1 MLLSSQEVRLFCNQ
15 RVQENI
21 IISEQEQHFTKLIN
35 NLDNIDKSLSRSH
48 DLINLQNKLIYL
60 IIFCYVF
67 VAYIFTFRI

>member
-1 MLLSSQEVRLFCNQ
+1 MRLFCNQ
-15 RVQENI
+15 RVQEKI

-35 NLDNIDKSLSRSH
+35 NLDNMDKSLSRSQ

-67 VAYIFTFRI
+67 VAYIFTSRI